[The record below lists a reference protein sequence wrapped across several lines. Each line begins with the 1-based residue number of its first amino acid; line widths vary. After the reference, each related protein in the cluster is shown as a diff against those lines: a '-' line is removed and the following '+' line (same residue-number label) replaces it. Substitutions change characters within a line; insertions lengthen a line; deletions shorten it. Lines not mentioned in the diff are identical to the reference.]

1 MANITVAFPARCR
14 LSKPA
19 PGAHDKKAKRHHTP
33 KMAILLI
40 VLIEYILFI
49 VLIEYKLFIVL
60 IECILFIVLI
70 EYILLVVLI
79 ESKTNQWGGVSGQ
92 IYEQ

>member
-49 VLIEYKLFIVL
+49 VLIEY
-60 IECILFIVLI
+60 
-70 EYILLVVLI
+70 ILLVVLI